1 MLDEIPSQKMQKI
14 RRINILPI
22 LNPSKFIEMPLQDA
36 ITVKIKQRNFI
47 SNLLRELPQLPDNFH
62 HLRRVKDGI
71 HVLVELGVVPKNS
84 NLELIEKIIAKNNMA
99 IQSGFATLGNDFSK
113 K

>member
-1 MLDEIPSQKMQKI
+1 
-14 RRINILPI
+14 
-22 LNPSKFIEMPLQDA
+22 MPFQDA

-84 NLELIEKIIAKNNMA
+84 NLELIEKIIGERPDVFLVKVPSFKPRTIWQYNQALQVIKFW
-99 IQSGFATLGNDFSK
+99 ST
-113 K
+113 